1 MLIGEYQHFLEE
13 KGRLAIPAKLRKIN
27 GSDISVYVVT
37 KGLEHCLFMYPLSEW
52 EERIVKRMDGLA
64 LGNKSAREFK
74 RFILGS
80 AAEVLPDGQGRV
92 NIPQNLREYA
102 GIDKEVTISAVGD
115 RIELWDTQ
123 TWRDHIKRIEA
134 GAEQY
139 AGDME
144 AFGI

>member
-27 GSDISVYVVT
+27 GADISVYVVT